1 VTRAVLLWDG
11 DCGFCRWC
19 VARVLRADGD
29 RRLRPVTLQSEEG
42 ERLTAHMG
50 RDVAMASWHLAM
62 PDGRL
67 LSGGAAF
74 AGLGELV
81 PAFGPLG
88 AAARRFPGPVD
99 RLYRFGAGHRD
110 RFGAVTRRFGDADRD
125 RRRIAERAFE

>member
-1 VTRAVLLWDG
+1 MTRAVLIWDG

-19 VARVLRADGD
+19 VARVLRLDQR

-42 ERLTAHMG
+42 RALTAHLG
-50 RDVAMASWHLAM
+50 REVAEASWHLAM

-81 PAFGPLG
+81 PAAAPLG
-88 AAARRFPGPVD
+88 VLARRFPGPVD
-99 RLYRFGAGHRD
+99 RVYRVGAGNRD
-110 RFGAVTRRFGDADRD
+110 RFGALTRRIGNADRD
-125 RRRIAERAFE
+125 RRRITERSSE